1 MSSFLNSLFKSFIR
15 SAVNQVGRD
24 GGKVISN
31 QLYKGAHTT
40 PINLQSQFSTSST
53 NTPDTPDTPN
63 TPNQYQFL
71 PLALADKLPLKIIAY
86 IICTTLIPFIG
97 TLYVI
102 YKGVLYLQE
111 TTDEIYQIKD
121 VPYGKPDKRYTSGV
135 RILGYRKQKVIIGYN
150 TLPYTQI
157 RYNQTKG
164 LIYIITAV
172 LPYLILVIYFLATGQ
187 IEI

>member
-1 MSSFLNSLFKSFIR
+1 MSFLNSLLKSFIR

-31 QLYKGAHTT
+31 QLYRGAHTT
-40 PINLQSQFSTSST
+40 PINLQSQPSTSSSS
-53 NTPDTPDTPN
+53 TPS

-102 YKGVLYLQE
+102 YKGVLYSE
-111 TTDEIYQIKD
+111 KTTDEIYQIKD

-150 TLPYTQI
+150 PLPYTQI

-164 LIYIITAV
+164 LIYIIIAI
-172 LPYLILVIYFLATGQ
+172 LPYLILVIYLLATGQ
-187 IEI
+187 IKI

>member
-1 MSSFLNSLFKSFIR
+1 MSFLNSLFKSFIR

-31 QLYKGAHTT
+31 QLYRGAHTT
-40 PINLQSQFSTSST
+40 PINLQSQPSTTST
-53 NTPDTPDTPN
+53 PSQPDTSI
-63 TPNQYQFL
+63 PNQYQFL

-102 YKGVLYLQE
+102 YKGVLYSE
-111 TTDEIYQIKD
+111 KTTDEIYQIKD

-135 RILGYRKQKVIIGYN
+135 RILGYQKQKVIIGYD

-164 LIYIITAV
+164 LIYIIIAI
-172 LPYLILVIYFLATGQ
+172 LPYLILVIYLLATGQ
-187 IEI
+187 IKI

>member
-1 MSSFLNSLFKSFIR
+1 MSFLNSLLKSFIR

-31 QLYKGAHTT
+31 QLYRGAHTT
-40 PINLQSQFSTSST
+40 PINLQSQPSTSSSS
-53 NTPDTPDTPN
+53 TPS

-102 YKGVLYLQE
+102 YKGVLYSE
-111 TTDEIYQIKD
+111 KTTDEIYQIKD

-150 TLPYTQI
+150 PLPYTQI

-164 LIYIITAV
+164 IIYIIIAI
-172 LPYLILVIYFLATGQ
+172 LPYLILVIYLLATGQ
-187 IEI
+187 IKI

>member
-1 MSSFLNSLFKSFIR
+1 MSFLNSLFKSFIR

-31 QLYKGAHTT
+31 QLYRGAHTT
-40 PINLQSQFSTSST
+40 PVNLQSQLSTTST
-53 NTPDTPDTPN
+53 PSQPHTS

-102 YKGVLYLQE
+102 YKGVLYSE
-111 TTDEIYQIKD
+111 KTTDEIYQIKD

-135 RILGYRKQKVIIGYN
+135 RILGYRKQKVIIGYKS
-150 TLPYTQI
+150 LSYTQI

-187 IEI
+187 IET